1 MSQTIEMPLFPLNT
15 VLFPGM
21 PLNLHIFE
29 DRYKIMMS
37 ECIEKRRPFGVVL
50 IAQGEE
56 ALGPLADPYFIGCSA
71 QIVQVQPLGQGQMN
85 IMAVGKERFQ
95 IVSLDRDTRPY
106 LTSMV
111 EPFPI
116 RDTDHEQTLANSTR
130 VRAWLKRYLEILK
143 RTGQIEV
150 DVNQVPNNPVALAYL
165 SAVLLQIPLSQ
176 KQELLAMSVVH
187 ELLAEL
193 RSVYRREV
201 SLLDTLLDPP
211 GDDADDEATYSL
223 N

>member
-1 MSQTIEMPLFPLNT
+1 MIELPLFPLNT

-37 ECIEKRRPFGVVL
+37 ECIEKRKPFGVVL
-50 IAQGEE
+50 IAQGQE
-56 ALGPLADPYFIGCSA
+56 ALGPLAEPHLIGCSA
-71 QIVQVQPLGQGQMN
+71 QIIQVQPLGQGQMN
-85 IMAVGKERFQ
+85 ITAVGKERFQ
-95 IVSLDRDTRPY
+95 VVSLDRETRPF
-106 LTSMV
+106 LTGSV

-116 RDTDHEQTLANSTR
+116 RDTDREQTSSNSAL

-150 DVNQVPNNPVALAYL
+150 DVNQVPHDPIALAYL

-176 KQELLAMSVVH
+176 KQELLSMQVVH
-187 ELLAEL
+187 ELLASL
-193 RSVYRREV
+193 RDVYRREV
-201 SLLDTLLDPP
+201 SLLHTLLTPP
-211 GDDADDEATYSL
+211 DDDDDSTFSL